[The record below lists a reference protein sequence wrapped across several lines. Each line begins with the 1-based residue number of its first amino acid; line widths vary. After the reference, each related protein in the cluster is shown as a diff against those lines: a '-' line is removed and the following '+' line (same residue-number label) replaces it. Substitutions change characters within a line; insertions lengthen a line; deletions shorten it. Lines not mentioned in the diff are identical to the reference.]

1 MQNDSCFLKKINFL
15 VLFCVILLHGFNAFP
30 QSEKNKTK
38 IEKNSFEQKI
48 QWEQDEN
55 ASEYKVEIRDVKSG
69 KKYYF
74 ETEENFV
81 NLNLPASRYEYQVTV
96 LNSFGRVQTAS
107 GWNSFEIFKAELP
120 EIVKVQKKSV
130 VPSKDDDFFI
140 ETDIK
145 NVNEDSAV
153 SLVNEKT
160 GKTIKGSLVMQKSAG
175 KNEKTATKVK
185 FPKVE
190 NGEWK
195 LIVENPLGQKT
206 ESASIQV
213 VDQKTEEVRIAA
225 EKAERERLA
234 KAEEEKRL
242 AEEARIAEEK
252 RLAEEAEAARALE
265 LARAEEE
272 RQLAQKQEEERRKAE
287 EARIAAEKAEQERL
301 ARAEEEKRLAEE
313 ARIAEEK
320 RLAEEAEAAR
330 ALELARAEEERQLAQ
345 KQEEERRK
353 AEEARIAAEKAEQER
368 LARAEEEKR
377 LAEEARIAEEKRLAE
392 EAEAARALELA
403 RAEEERQLAQKQEE
417 ERRKAEEAR
426 IAAEKAEQERLARAE
441 EEKRLAEEARIAEE
455 KRLEEEKIASE
466 PETKKS
472 GKKEKRILGFYA
484 AADGGLLFS
493 PFFDEFSDGKAMP
506 FLGLKLG
513 FVPEIKKSNRIGV
526 EIDSLV
532 SKYELNTSNYDYSDK
547 FAFLRMNL
555 LYQRKIFRNALK
567 LNVRAG
573 GNLIFIQNFM
583 DYKDSD
589 NLKKDAAYGYLGV
602 QGGSSFVFTAGN
614 FLMEAGADYIF
625 VFIDGMP
632 TDFLSPYISLGIRW

>member
-30 QSEKNKTK
+30 QAEKNKTK

-213 VDQKTEEVRIAA
+213 VDQKTEEARIAAEKAERERIAKAEEEKRLAEEARIAEEKRLAEEAEAARALELARAEEERQLAQKQEEERRKKEEARIAA

-272 RQLAQKQEEERRKAE
+272 RQLAQKQEEERRKDE
-287 EARIAAEKAEQERL
+287 EARIAAEKAEQE
-301 ARAEEEKRLAEE
+301 
-313 ARIAEEK
+313 
-320 RLAEEAEAAR
+320 
-330 ALELARAEEERQLAQ
+330 
-345 KQEEERRK
+345 
-353 AEEARIAAEKAEQER
+353 
-368 LARAEEEKR
+368 
-377 LAEEARIAEEKRLAE
+377 
-392 EAEAARALELA
+392 
-403 RAEEERQLAQKQEE
+403 
-417 ERRKAEEAR
+417 
-426 IAAEKAEQERLARAE
+426 
-441 EEKRLAEEARIAEE
+441 RLAEEARIAEE
-455 KRLEEEKIASE
+455 KRLEEEKITSE

-472 GKKEKRILGFYA
+472 GKKEKRIFGFYA

-513 FVPEIKKSNRIGV
+513 FVPEIKKSNRIGI

-602 QGGSSFVFTAGN
+602 QGGSSLVFTVGN

-632 TDFLSPYISLGIRW
+632 TDFLSPYISLGVRW

>member
-30 QSEKNKTK
+30 QAEKNKTK

-55 ASEYKVEIRDVKSG
+55 ASEYKVEIRDVESG

-160 GKTIKGSLVMQKSAG
+160 GKTIKGSLVMQKTAG

-213 VDQKTEEVRIAA
+213 VDQKTEEARIAAEKAERERLAKAEEEKRLAEEARIAEEKRLAEEAEAARALELARAEEERQLAQKQEEERRKKEEARIAA

-301 ARAEEEKRLAEE
+301 AKAEEEKKLSENTETVA
-313 ARIAEEK
+313 
-320 RLAEEAEAAR
+320 
-330 ALELARAEEERQLAQ
+330 
-345 KQEEERRK
+345 K
-353 AEEARIAAEKAEQER
+353 AEIS
-368 LARAEEEKR
+368 
-377 LAEEARIAEEKRLAE
+377 
-392 EAEAARALELA
+392 
-403 RAEEERQLAQKQEE
+403 
-417 ERRKAEEAR
+417 
-426 IAAEKAEQERLARAE
+426 
-441 EEKRLAEEARIAEE
+441 
-455 KRLEEEKIASE
+455 EEEKIAAE

-513 FVPEIKKSNRIGV
+513 FVPEIKNSNRIGI

-602 QGGSSFVFTAGN
+602 QGGSSLVFTAGN

-632 TDFLSPYISLGIRW
+632 TDFLSPYISLGVRW

>member
-15 VLFCVILLHGFNAFP
+15 VFFCVILLHGFNAFP
-30 QSEKNKTK
+30 QAEKNKTK

-55 ASEYKVEIRDVKSG
+55 ASEYKVEIRDVESG

-96 LNSFGRVQTAS
+96 LNSFGRIQTAS
-107 GWNSFEIFKAELP
+107 GWNSFEIFKAEIP

-213 VDQKTEEVRIAA
+213 VDQKTEEARIAAEKAERERLAKAEEEKRLAEEARIAEEKRLAEEAEAARALELARAEEERQLAQKQEEERRKKEEARIAA

-301 ARAEEEKRLAEE
+301 A
-313 ARIAEEK
+313 
-320 RLAEEAEAAR
+320 
-330 ALELARAEEERQLAQ
+330 
-345 KQEEERRK
+345 
-353 AEEARIAAEKAEQER
+353 
-368 LARAEEEKR
+368 
-377 LAEEARIAEEKRLAE
+377 
-392 EAEAARALELA
+392 
-403 RAEEERQLAQKQEE
+403 
-417 ERRKAEEAR
+417 
-426 IAAEKAEQERLARAE
+426 
-441 EEKRLAEEARIAEE
+441 EEARIAEE

-513 FVPEIKKSNRIGV
+513 FVPEIKNSNRIGI

-602 QGGSSFVFTAGN
+602 QCGSSLVFTAGN

-632 TDFLSPYISLGIRW
+632 TDFLSPYISLGVRW

>member
-30 QSEKNKTK
+30 QAEKNKTK

-55 ASEYKVEIRDVKSG
+55 ASEYKVEIRDVESG

-96 LNSFGRVQTAS
+96 LNSFGRIQTAS

-213 VDQKTEEVRIAA
+213 VDQKTEEARIAA

-272 RQLAQKQEEERRKAE
+272 RQLAQKQEEERRKDE
-287 EARIAAEKAEQERL
+287 DARIAAEKAEQERL
-301 ARAEEEKRLAEE
+301 AKAEEEKRLAEE

-353 AEEARIAAEKAEQER
+353 DEDARIAAEKAEQER
-368 LARAEEEKR
+368 LAKAEEEKR
-377 LAEEARIAEEKRLAE
+377 LAEEARIAEEKRLA
-392 EAEAARALELA
+392 
-403 RAEEERQLAQKQEE
+403 
-417 ERRKAEEAR
+417 
-426 IAAEKAEQERLARAE
+426 
-441 EEKRLAEEARIAEE
+441 
-455 KRLEEEKIASE
+455 EEKIASE

-513 FVPEIKKSNRIGV
+513 FVPEIKNSNRIGV

-602 QGGSSFVFTAGN
+602 QGGSSLVFTAGN

>member
-30 QSEKNKTK
+30 QAEKNKTK

-213 VDQKTEEVRIAA
+213 VDQKTEEARIAAEKAERERIAKAEEEKRLAEEARIAEEKRLAEEAEAARALELARAEEERKLAQKQEEERRKNEEARIAA

-242 AEEARIAEEK
+242 AEEARITEEK

-287 EARIAAEKAEQERL
+287 EARVAAEKAEQERL
-301 ARAEEEKRLAEE
+301 AKAEEEKRLAEE

-320 RLAEEAEAAR
+320 RLAEE
-330 ALELARAEEERQLAQ
+330 
-345 KQEEERRK
+345 
-353 AEEARIAAEKAEQER
+353 
-368 LARAEEEKR
+368 
-377 LAEEARIAEEKRLAE
+377 
-392 EAEAARALELA
+392 
-403 RAEEERQLAQKQEE
+403 
-417 ERRKAEEAR
+417 
-426 IAAEKAEQERLARAE
+426 
-441 EEKRLAEEARIAEE
+441 
-455 KRLEEEKIASE
+455 KIASE

-472 GKKEKRILGFYA
+472 GKKEKRIFGFYA

-513 FVPEIKKSNRIGV
+513 FVPEIKNSNRIGI

-602 QGGSSFVFTAGN
+602 QGGSSLVFTAGN

-632 TDFLSPYISLGIRW
+632 TDFLSPYISLGVRL

>member
-15 VLFCVILLHGFNAFP
+15 VLFCFILLHGFNAFP
-30 QSEKNKTK
+30 QAEKNKTK

-96 LNSFGRVQTAS
+96 LNSFGRIQTAS
-107 GWNSFEIFKAELP
+107 GWNSFEIFKAEIP

-213 VDQKTEEVRIAA
+213 VDQKTEEARIAA
-225 EKAERERLA
+225 EKAERERIAKAEEEKRLAEEARIAEEKRLAEEAEAARALELARAEEERQLAQKQEEERRKAEEARIAAEKAERERFA

-301 ARAEEEKRLAEE
+301 AKAEEEKRLAEE

-320 RLAEEAEAAR
+320 RLAEE
-330 ALELARAEEERQLAQ
+330 
-345 KQEEERRK
+345 K
-353 AEEARIAAEKAEQER
+353 A
-368 LARAEEEKR
+368 
-377 LAEEARIAEEKRLAE
+377 
-392 EAEAARALELA
+392 
-403 RAEEERQLAQKQEE
+403 
-417 ERRKAEEAR
+417 
-426 IAAEKAEQERLARAE
+426 
-441 EEKRLAEEARIAEE
+441 
-455 KRLEEEKIASE
+455 ASE

-513 FVPEIKKSNRIGV
+513 FVPEIKNSNRIGI

-602 QGGSSFVFTAGN
+602 QCGSSLVFTAGN

>member
-30 QSEKNKTK
+30 QAEKNKTK

-55 ASEYKVEIRDVKSG
+55 ASEYKVEIRDVESG

-206 ESASIQV
+206 ESASIQI
-213 VDQKTEEVRIAA
+213 VDQKTEEARIAAEKAERERLAKAEEEKRLAEEARIAEEKRLAEEAEAARALELARAEEERQLAQKQEEERRKKEEARIAA

-301 ARAEEEKRLAEE
+301 AK
-313 ARIAEEK
+313 
-320 RLAEEAEAAR
+320 
-330 ALELARAEEERQLAQ
+330 
-345 KQEEERRK
+345 
-353 AEEARIAAEKAEQER
+353 
-368 LARAEEEKR
+368 
-377 LAEEARIAEEKRLAE
+377 
-392 EAEAARALELA
+392 
-403 RAEEERQLAQKQEE
+403 
-417 ERRKAEEAR
+417 
-426 IAAEKAEQERLARAE
+426 AE

-513 FVPEIKKSNRIGV
+513 FVPEIKKSNRIGI

-602 QGGSSFVFTAGN
+602 QCGSSLVFTAGN

>member
-30 QSEKNKTK
+30 QVEKNKTK

-55 ASEYKVEIRDVKSG
+55 ASEYKVEIWDVESG

-160 GKTIKGSLVMQKSAG
+160 GKTIKGSLVMQKTAG

-213 VDQKTEEVRIAA
+213 VDQKTEEARIAA

-287 EARIAAEKAEQERL
+287 EARIAAEKAERERL
-301 ARAEEEKRLAEE
+301 AKAEEEKRLAEE

-353 AEEARIAAEKAEQER
+353 AEEARIAAEKAERER
-368 LARAEEEKR
+368 LAKAEEEKR
-377 LAEEARIAEEKRLAE
+377 LAEEARIAEEKRLA
-392 EAEAARALELA
+392 
-403 RAEEERQLAQKQEE
+403 
-417 ERRKAEEAR
+417 
-426 IAAEKAEQERLARAE
+426 
-441 EEKRLAEEARIAEE
+441 
-455 KRLEEEKIASE
+455 EEKIASE

-513 FVPEIKKSNRIGV
+513 FVPEIKKSNRIGI

-602 QGGSSFVFTAGN
+602 QGGSSLVFTAGN

-632 TDFLSPYISLGIRW
+632 TDFLSPYISLGVRW

>member
-30 QSEKNKTK
+30 QAEKNKTK

-213 VDQKTEEVRIAA
+213 VDQKTEEARIAAEKAERERIAKAEEEKRLAEEARIAEEKRLAEEAEAARALELARAEEERQLAQKQEEERRKKEEARIAA

-272 RQLAQKQEEERRKAE
+272 RQLAQKQEEERRKDE

-301 ARAEEEKRLAEE
+301 AKAEEEKKLSENTETVA
-313 ARIAEEK
+313 
-320 RLAEEAEAAR
+320 EAE
-330 ALELARAEEERQLAQ
+330 
-345 KQEEERRK
+345 
-353 AEEARIAAEKAEQER
+353 IS
-368 LARAEEEKR
+368 
-377 LAEEARIAEEKRLAE
+377 
-392 EAEAARALELA
+392 
-403 RAEEERQLAQKQEE
+403 
-417 ERRKAEEAR
+417 
-426 IAAEKAEQERLARAE
+426 
-441 EEKRLAEEARIAEE
+441 
-455 KRLEEEKIASE
+455 EEEKIAAES
-466 PETKKS
+466 ETKKS

-513 FVPEIKKSNRIGV
+513 FVPEIKNSNRIGI

-532 SKYELNTSNYDYSDK
+532 SKYDLNTSNYDYSDK

-602 QGGSSFVFTAGN
+602 QGGSSLVFTAGN

-632 TDFLSPYISLGIRW
+632 TDFLSPYISLGVRW

>member
-15 VLFCVILLHGFNAFP
+15 VFFCVILLHGFNAFP
-30 QSEKNKTK
+30 QAEKNKTK

-55 ASEYKVEIRDVKSG
+55 ASEYKVEIRDIKSG

-213 VDQKTEEVRIAA
+213 VDQKTEEARIAA

-287 EARIAAEKAEQERL
+287 EARIAAEKAERERL
-301 ARAEEEKRLAEE
+301 AKAEEEKRLAEE

-353 AEEARIAAEKAEQER
+353 AEEARIAAEKAERER
-368 LARAEEEKR
+368 LAK
-377 LAEEARIAEEKRLAE
+377 
-392 EAEAARALELA
+392 
-403 RAEEERQLAQKQEE
+403 
-417 ERRKAEEAR
+417 
-426 IAAEKAEQERLARAE
+426 AE

-472 GKKEKRILGFYA
+472 GKREKRILGFYA

-513 FVPEIKKSNRIGV
+513 FVPEIKNSNRIGI

-602 QGGSSFVFTAGN
+602 QGGSSLVFTAGN

-632 TDFLSPYISLGIRW
+632 TDFLSPYISLGVRW

>member
-30 QSEKNKTK
+30 QVEKNKTK

-55 ASEYKVEIRDVKSG
+55 ASEYKVEIWDVESG

-160 GKTIKGSLVMQKSAG
+160 GKTIKGSLVMQKTAG

-213 VDQKTEEVRIAA
+213 VDQKTEEARIAA

-301 ARAEEEKRLAEE
+301 AKAEEEKRLAEE

-368 LARAEEEKR
+368 LAKAEEEKR
-377 LAEEARIAEEKRLAE
+377 LAEEARIAEEKRLA
-392 EAEAARALELA
+392 
-403 RAEEERQLAQKQEE
+403 
-417 ERRKAEEAR
+417 
-426 IAAEKAEQERLARAE
+426 
-441 EEKRLAEEARIAEE
+441 
-455 KRLEEEKIASE
+455 EEKIASE

-513 FVPEIKKSNRIGV
+513 FVPEIKKSNRIGI

-602 QGGSSFVFTAGN
+602 QGGSSLVFTAGN

-632 TDFLSPYISLGIRW
+632 TDFLSPYISLGVRW

>member
-30 QSEKNKTK
+30 QAEKNKTK

-96 LNSFGRVQTAS
+96 LNSFGRVQTVS

-213 VDQKTEEVRIAA
+213 VDQKTEEARIAAEKAERERLAKAEEEKRLAEEARIAEEKRLAEEAEAARTLELARAEEERQLAQKQEEERRKKEEARIAA

-301 ARAEEEKRLAEE
+301 AK
-313 ARIAEEK
+313 
-320 RLAEEAEAAR
+320 
-330 ALELARAEEERQLAQ
+330 
-345 KQEEERRK
+345 
-353 AEEARIAAEKAEQER
+353 
-368 LARAEEEKR
+368 
-377 LAEEARIAEEKRLAE
+377 
-392 EAEAARALELA
+392 
-403 RAEEERQLAQKQEE
+403 
-417 ERRKAEEAR
+417 
-426 IAAEKAEQERLARAE
+426 AE

-472 GKKEKRILGFYA
+472 GKREKRILGFYA

-513 FVPEIKKSNRIGV
+513 FVPEIKNSNRIGI

-602 QGGSSFVFTAGN
+602 QGGSSLVFTAGN

-632 TDFLSPYISLGIRW
+632 TDFLSPYISLGVRW

>member
-30 QSEKNKTK
+30 QAEKNKTK

-55 ASEYKVEIRDVKSG
+55 ASEYKVEIRDIKSG

-175 KNEKTATKVK
+175 KNEKIATKVK

-213 VDQKTEEVRIAA
+213 VDQKTEEARIAAEKAERERLAKAEEEKRLAEEARIAEEKRLAEEAEAARALELARAEEERQLAQKQEEERRKAEEARIAA

-301 ARAEEEKRLAEE
+301 AK
-313 ARIAEEK
+313 
-320 RLAEEAEAAR
+320 
-330 ALELARAEEERQLAQ
+330 
-345 KQEEERRK
+345 
-353 AEEARIAAEKAEQER
+353 
-368 LARAEEEKR
+368 
-377 LAEEARIAEEKRLAE
+377 
-392 EAEAARALELA
+392 
-403 RAEEERQLAQKQEE
+403 
-417 ERRKAEEAR
+417 
-426 IAAEKAEQERLARAE
+426 AE

-472 GKKEKRILGFYA
+472 GKREKRILGFYA

-513 FVPEIKKSNRIGV
+513 FVPEIKNSNRIGI

-602 QGGSSFVFTAGN
+602 QGGSSLVFTAGN

-632 TDFLSPYISLGIRW
+632 TDFLSPYISLGVRW

>member
-30 QSEKNKTK
+30 QAEKNKTK

-213 VDQKTEEVRIAA
+213 VDQKTEEARIAA

-242 AEEARIAEEK
+242 AEEARIAEK
-252 RLAEEAEAARALE
+252 
-265 LARAEEE
+265 
-272 RQLAQKQEEERRKAE
+272 
-287 EARIAAEKAEQERL
+287 
-301 ARAEEEKRLAEE
+301 
-313 ARIAEEK
+313 
-320 RLAEEAEAAR
+320 
-330 ALELARAEEERQLAQ
+330 
-345 KQEEERRK
+345 
-353 AEEARIAAEKAEQER
+353 
-368 LARAEEEKR
+368 
-377 LAEEARIAEEKRLAE
+377 
-392 EAEAARALELA
+392 
-403 RAEEERQLAQKQEE
+403 
-417 ERRKAEEAR
+417 
-426 IAAEKAEQERLARAE
+426 
-441 EEKRLAEEARIAEE
+441 

-513 FVPEIKKSNRIGV
+513 FVPEIKNSNRIGI

-602 QGGSSFVFTAGN
+602 QGGSSLVFTAGN

>member
-15 VLFCVILLHGFNAFP
+15 VFFCVILLHGFNAFP
-30 QSEKNKTK
+30 QAEKNKTK

-55 ASEYKVEIRDVKSG
+55 ASEYKVEIRDIKSG

-213 VDQKTEEVRIAA
+213 VDQKTEEARIAA
-225 EKAERERLA
+225 EKAERDRLA

-252 RLAEEAEAARALE
+252 RLAEE
-265 LARAEEE
+265 
-272 RQLAQKQEEERRKAE
+272 
-287 EARIAAEKAEQERL
+287 
-301 ARAEEEKRLAEE
+301 
-313 ARIAEEK
+313 
-320 RLAEEAEAAR
+320 
-330 ALELARAEEERQLAQ
+330 
-345 KQEEERRK
+345 
-353 AEEARIAAEKAEQER
+353 
-368 LARAEEEKR
+368 
-377 LAEEARIAEEKRLAE
+377 
-392 EAEAARALELA
+392 
-403 RAEEERQLAQKQEE
+403 
-417 ERRKAEEAR
+417 
-426 IAAEKAEQERLARAE
+426 
-441 EEKRLAEEARIAEE
+441 
-455 KRLEEEKIASE
+455 KIASE

-472 GKKEKRILGFYA
+472 GKREKRILGFYA

-513 FVPEIKKSNRIGV
+513 FVPEIKNSNRIGI

-555 LYQRKIFRNALK
+555 LYQRKIFKNALK

-602 QGGSSFVFTAGN
+602 QGGSSLVFTAGN

>member
-30 QSEKNKTK
+30 QAEKNKTK

-145 NVNEDSAV
+145 NVNEDSTV

-195 LIVENPLGQKT
+195 LVVENPLGQKT

-213 VDQKTEEVRIAA
+213 VDQKTEEARIAAEIAERERLAKAEEEKRLAEEARIAEEKRLAEEAEAARALELARAEEERQLAQKQEEERRKAEEARIAA

-301 ARAEEEKRLAEE
+301 AKAEEEKRLAEE

-320 RLAEEAEAAR
+320 RLA
-330 ALELARAEEERQLAQ
+330 
-345 KQEEERRK
+345 
-353 AEEARIAAEKAEQER
+353 
-368 LARAEEEKR
+368 
-377 LAEEARIAEEKRLAE
+377 
-392 EAEAARALELA
+392 
-403 RAEEERQLAQKQEE
+403 
-417 ERRKAEEAR
+417 
-426 IAAEKAEQERLARAE
+426 
-441 EEKRLAEEARIAEE
+441 
-455 KRLEEEKIASE
+455 EEKIASE

-513 FVPEIKKSNRIGV
+513 FVPEIKNSNRIGV

-602 QGGSSFVFTAGN
+602 QGGSSLVFTAGN

-632 TDFLSPYISLGIRW
+632 TDFLSPYISLGVRW

>member
-30 QSEKNKTK
+30 QAEKNKTK

-55 ASEYKVEIRDVKSG
+55 ASEYKVEIRDVESG

-213 VDQKTEEVRIAA
+213 VDQKTEEARMAAEKAERERLAKAEEEKRLAEEARIAEEKRLAEEAEAARTLELARAEEERQLAQKQEEERRKKEEARIAA

-301 ARAEEEKRLAEE
+301 AK
-313 ARIAEEK
+313 
-320 RLAEEAEAAR
+320 
-330 ALELARAEEERQLAQ
+330 
-345 KQEEERRK
+345 
-353 AEEARIAAEKAEQER
+353 
-368 LARAEEEKR
+368 
-377 LAEEARIAEEKRLAE
+377 
-392 EAEAARALELA
+392 
-403 RAEEERQLAQKQEE
+403 
-417 ERRKAEEAR
+417 
-426 IAAEKAEQERLARAE
+426 AE

-455 KRLEEEKIASE
+455 KRLEEEKIAAE

-472 GKKEKRILGFYA
+472 GKKEKRIFGFYA

-513 FVPEIKKSNRIGV
+513 FVPEIKKSNRIGI

-602 QGGSSFVFTAGN
+602 QGGSSLVFTAGN

-632 TDFLSPYISLGIRW
+632 TDFLSPYISLGVRW

>member
-30 QSEKNKTK
+30 QTEKNKTK

-55 ASEYKVEIRDVKSG
+55 ASEYKVEIRDVESG

-206 ESASIQV
+206 ESDSIQV
-213 VDQKTEEVRIAA
+213 VDQKTEEARIAA
-225 EKAERERLA
+225 EKAERDRLA

-301 ARAEEEKRLAEE
+301 AK
-313 ARIAEEK
+313 
-320 RLAEEAEAAR
+320 
-330 ALELARAEEERQLAQ
+330 
-345 KQEEERRK
+345 
-353 AEEARIAAEKAEQER
+353 
-368 LARAEEEKR
+368 
-377 LAEEARIAEEKRLAE
+377 
-392 EAEAARALELA
+392 
-403 RAEEERQLAQKQEE
+403 
-417 ERRKAEEAR
+417 
-426 IAAEKAEQERLARAE
+426 AE

-472 GKKEKRILGFYA
+472 GKKEKRIFGFYA

-513 FVPEIKKSNRIGV
+513 FVPEIKNSNRIGV

-602 QGGSSFVFTAGN
+602 QGGSSLVFTAGN

>member
-30 QSEKNKTK
+30 QAEKNKTK

-55 ASEYKVEIRDVKSG
+55 ASEYKVEIRDVESG

-175 KNEKTATKVK
+175 KNEKIATKVK

-213 VDQKTEEVRIAA
+213 VDQKTEEARIAA
-225 EKAERERLA
+225 EKAEQERLA

-272 RQLAQKQEEERRKAE
+272 RQLAQKQEEERRKKE
-287 EARIAAEKAEQERL
+287 EARIAAEKAERERL
-301 ARAEEEKRLAEE
+301 AKAEEEKRLAEE

-320 RLAEEAEAAR
+320 RLEEEAEAAR

-368 LARAEEEKR
+368 LAK
-377 LAEEARIAEEKRLAE
+377 
-392 EAEAARALELA
+392 
-403 RAEEERQLAQKQEE
+403 
-417 ERRKAEEAR
+417 
-426 IAAEKAEQERLARAE
+426 AE

-455 KRLEEEKIASE
+455 KRLEEEKIAAE
-466 PETKKS
+466 PDTKKS

-513 FVPEIKKSNRIGV
+513 FVPEIKNSNRIGV

-602 QGGSSFVFTAGN
+602 QGGSSLVFTAGN

-632 TDFLSPYISLGIRW
+632 TDFLSPYISLGVRW

>member
-30 QSEKNKTK
+30 QVEKNKTK

-55 ASEYKVEIRDVKSG
+55 ASEYKVEIWDVESG

-160 GKTIKGSLVMQKSAG
+160 GKTIKGSLVMQKTAG

-213 VDQKTEEVRIAA
+213 VDQKTEEARIAA

-252 RLAEEAEAARALE
+252 RLA
-265 LARAEEE
+265 
-272 RQLAQKQEEERRKAE
+272 
-287 EARIAAEKAEQERL
+287 
-301 ARAEEEKRLAEE
+301 
-313 ARIAEEK
+313 
-320 RLAEEAEAAR
+320 
-330 ALELARAEEERQLAQ
+330 
-345 KQEEERRK
+345 
-353 AEEARIAAEKAEQER
+353 
-368 LARAEEEKR
+368 
-377 LAEEARIAEEKRLAE
+377 
-392 EAEAARALELA
+392 
-403 RAEEERQLAQKQEE
+403 
-417 ERRKAEEAR
+417 
-426 IAAEKAEQERLARAE
+426 
-441 EEKRLAEEARIAEE
+441 
-455 KRLEEEKIASE
+455 EEKIASE

-513 FVPEIKKSNRIGV
+513 FVPEIKKSNRIGI

-602 QGGSSFVFTAGN
+602 QGGSSLVFTAGN

-632 TDFLSPYISLGIRW
+632 TDFLSPYISLGVRW

>member
-1 MQNDSCFLKKINFL
+1 MQNNSCFLKKINFL

-30 QSEKNKTK
+30 QAEKNKTK

-213 VDQKTEEVRIAA
+213 VDQKTEEARIAA

-272 RQLAQKQEEERRKAE
+272 RQLAQKQEEELRKKE
-287 EARIAAEKAEQERL
+287 EARIAAEKAERERL
-301 ARAEEEKRLAEE
+301 AKAEEEKRLAEE
-313 ARIAEEK
+313 ARITEEK

-353 AEEARIAAEKAEQER
+353 DEEARIAAEKAEQER
-368 LARAEEEKR
+368 LAK
-377 LAEEARIAEEKRLAE
+377 
-392 EAEAARALELA
+392 
-403 RAEEERQLAQKQEE
+403 
-417 ERRKAEEAR
+417 
-426 IAAEKAEQERLARAE
+426 AE

-472 GKKEKRILGFYA
+472 GKKEKRIFGFYA

-602 QGGSSFVFTAGN
+602 QGGSSLVFTAGN

-632 TDFLSPYISLGIRW
+632 TDFLSPYISLGIKW

>member
-30 QSEKNKTK
+30 QAEKNKTK

-213 VDQKTEEVRIAA
+213 VDQKTEEARIAA

-272 RQLAQKQEEERRKAE
+272 RQLAQKQEEERRKKE
-287 EARIAAEKAEQERL
+287 EARIAAEKAERERL
-301 ARAEEEKRLAEE
+301 AKAEEEKRLAEE

-353 AEEARIAAEKAEQER
+353 KEEARIAAEKAEQER
-368 LARAEEEKR
+368 LAKAEEEKK
-377 LAEEARIAEEKRLAE
+377 LSENTETVA
-392 EAEAARALELA
+392 EAE
-403 RAEEERQLAQKQEE
+403 
-417 ERRKAEEAR
+417 
-426 IAAEKAEQERLARAE
+426 IS
-441 EEKRLAEEARIAEE
+441 
-455 KRLEEEKIASE
+455 EEEKIAAE
-466 PETKKS
+466 PETKKG

-513 FVPEIKKSNRIGV
+513 FVPEIKKSNRIGI

-602 QGGSSFVFTAGN
+602 QGGSSLVFTAGN

>member
-30 QSEKNKTK
+30 QAEKNKTK
-38 IEKNSFEQKI
+38 IEKSSFEQKI

-55 ASEYKVEIRDVKSG
+55 ASEYKVEIRDVESG

-140 ETDIK
+140 ESDIK

-213 VDQKTEEVRIAA
+213 VDQKTEEARMAA

-301 ARAEEEKRLAEE
+301 AKAEEEKRLAEE

-368 LARAEEEKR
+368 LAKAEEEKR
-377 LAEEARIAEEKRLAE
+377 LAEEARIAEEKRLA
-392 EAEAARALELA
+392 
-403 RAEEERQLAQKQEE
+403 
-417 ERRKAEEAR
+417 
-426 IAAEKAEQERLARAE
+426 
-441 EEKRLAEEARIAEE
+441 
-455 KRLEEEKIASE
+455 EEKIASE

-513 FVPEIKKSNRIGV
+513 FVPEIKNSNRIGI

-602 QGGSSFVFTAGN
+602 QGGSSLVFTAGN

-632 TDFLSPYISLGIRW
+632 TDFLSPYISLGVRW

>member
-30 QSEKNKTK
+30 QAEKNKTK

-206 ESASIQV
+206 ESDSIQV
-213 VDQKTEEVRIAA
+213 VDQKTEEARIAA

-272 RQLAQKQEEERRKAE
+272 RQLAQKQEEERRKKE
-287 EARIAAEKAEQERL
+287 EARIAAEKAEQDRL
-301 ARAEEEKRLAEE
+301 AKAEEEKRLAEE

-353 AEEARIAAEKAEQER
+353 KEEARIAAEKAERER
-368 LARAEEEKR
+368 LAKAEEEKR
-377 LAEEARIAEEKRLAE
+377 LAEEARIAEEKRLA
-392 EAEAARALELA
+392 
-403 RAEEERQLAQKQEE
+403 
-417 ERRKAEEAR
+417 
-426 IAAEKAEQERLARAE
+426 
-441 EEKRLAEEARIAEE
+441 
-455 KRLEEEKIASE
+455 EEKIASE

-602 QGGSSFVFTAGN
+602 QGGSSLVFTAGN

-632 TDFLSPYISLGIRW
+632 TDFLSSYISLGIRW

>member
-30 QSEKNKTK
+30 QAEKNKTK
-38 IEKNSFEQKI
+38 IEKSSFEQKI

-55 ASEYKVEIRDVKSG
+55 ASEYKVEIRDVESG

-140 ETDIK
+140 ESDIK

-213 VDQKTEEVRIAA
+213 VDQKTEEARIAA
-225 EKAERERLA
+225 EKAERERIA

-272 RQLAQKQEEERRKAE
+272 RQLAQKQEEERRKKE
-287 EARIAAEKAEQERL
+287 EARIAAEKAERERL
-301 ARAEEEKRLAEE
+301 AKAEEEKRLAEE

-330 ALELARAEEERQLAQ
+330 ALELARAEKERQLAQ

-368 LARAEEEKR
+368 LAK
-377 LAEEARIAEEKRLAE
+377 
-392 EAEAARALELA
+392 
-403 RAEEERQLAQKQEE
+403 
-417 ERRKAEEAR
+417 
-426 IAAEKAEQERLARAE
+426 AE

-484 AADGGLLFS
+484 SADGGLLFS

-513 FVPEIKKSNRIGV
+513 FVPEIKNSNRIGI

-602 QGGSSFVFTAGN
+602 QGGSSLVFTAGN

-632 TDFLSPYISLGIRW
+632 TDFLSPYISLGVRW

>member
-1 MQNDSCFLKKINFL
+1 MQNDSYFLKKINFL

-30 QSEKNKTK
+30 QAEKNKTK

-55 ASEYKVEIRDVKSG
+55 ASEYKVEIRDVESG

-160 GKTIKGSLVMQKSAG
+160 GKTIKGSLVMQKTAG

-213 VDQKTEEVRIAA
+213 VDQKTEEARIAAEKAERERLAKAEEEKRLAEEARIAEEKRLAEEVEAARALELARAEEERQLVQKQEEERRKKEEARIAA

-272 RQLAQKQEEERRKAE
+272 KQLAQKQEEERRKAE
-287 EARIAAEKAEQERL
+287 EARIAAEKAEQE
-301 ARAEEEKRLAEE
+301 
-313 ARIAEEK
+313 
-320 RLAEEAEAAR
+320 
-330 ALELARAEEERQLAQ
+330 
-345 KQEEERRK
+345 
-353 AEEARIAAEKAEQER
+353 
-368 LARAEEEKR
+368 
-377 LAEEARIAEEKRLAE
+377 
-392 EAEAARALELA
+392 
-403 RAEEERQLAQKQEE
+403 
-417 ERRKAEEAR
+417 
-426 IAAEKAEQERLARAE
+426 
-441 EEKRLAEEARIAEE
+441 RLAEEARIAEE

-472 GKKEKRILGFYA
+472 GKKEKRIFGFYA

-513 FVPEIKKSNRIGV
+513 FVPEIKNSNRIGI

-602 QGGSSFVFTAGN
+602 QGGSSLVFTAGN

-632 TDFLSPYISLGIRW
+632 TDFLSPYISLGVRW

>member
-15 VLFCVILLHGFNAFP
+15 VFFCVILLHGFNAFP
-30 QSEKNKTK
+30 QAEKNKTK

-55 ASEYKVEIRDVKSG
+55 ASEYKVEIRDVESG

-96 LNSFGRVQTAS
+96 LNSFGRIQTAS
-107 GWNSFEIFKAELP
+107 GWNSFEIFKAEIP

-190 NGEWK
+190 NAEWK

-213 VDQKTEEVRIAA
+213 VDQKTEEARIAAEKAERERLAKAEEEKRLAEEARIAEEKRLAEEAEAARALELARAEEERQLAQKQEEERRKKEEARIAA

-301 ARAEEEKRLAEE
+301 A
-313 ARIAEEK
+313 
-320 RLAEEAEAAR
+320 
-330 ALELARAEEERQLAQ
+330 
-345 KQEEERRK
+345 
-353 AEEARIAAEKAEQER
+353 
-368 LARAEEEKR
+368 
-377 LAEEARIAEEKRLAE
+377 
-392 EAEAARALELA
+392 
-403 RAEEERQLAQKQEE
+403 
-417 ERRKAEEAR
+417 
-426 IAAEKAEQERLARAE
+426 
-441 EEKRLAEEARIAEE
+441 EEARIAEE

-513 FVPEIKKSNRIGV
+513 FVPEIKNSNRIGI

-602 QGGSSFVFTAGN
+602 QGGSSLVFTAGN

>member
-15 VLFCVILLHGFNAFP
+15 VLFFVILLHGFNAFP
-30 QSEKNKTK
+30 QTEKNKTK

-213 VDQKTEEVRIAA
+213 VDQKTEEARIAA

-234 KAEEEKRL
+234 K
-242 AEEARIAEEK
+242 
-252 RLAEEAEAARALE
+252 
-265 LARAEEE
+265 
-272 RQLAQKQEEERRKAE
+272 
-287 EARIAAEKAEQERL
+287 
-301 ARAEEEKRLAEE
+301 
-313 ARIAEEK
+313 
-320 RLAEEAEAAR
+320 
-330 ALELARAEEERQLAQ
+330 
-345 KQEEERRK
+345 
-353 AEEARIAAEKAEQER
+353 
-368 LARAEEEKR
+368 
-377 LAEEARIAEEKRLAE
+377 
-392 EAEAARALELA
+392 
-403 RAEEERQLAQKQEE
+403 
-417 ERRKAEEAR
+417 
-426 IAAEKAEQERLARAE
+426 AE

-513 FVPEIKKSNRIGV
+513 FVPEIKKSNRIGI

-602 QGGSSFVFTAGN
+602 QGGSSLVFTAGN

-632 TDFLSPYISLGIRW
+632 TDFLSPYISLGVRW

>member
-30 QSEKNKTK
+30 QAEKNKTK

-55 ASEYKVEIRDVKSG
+55 ASEYKVEIRDIKSG

-213 VDQKTEEVRIAA
+213 VDQKTEEARIAA
-225 EKAERERLA
+225 EKAERERFA
-234 KAEEEKRL
+234 K
-242 AEEARIAEEK
+242 
-252 RLAEEAEAARALE
+252 
-265 LARAEEE
+265 
-272 RQLAQKQEEERRKAE
+272 
-287 EARIAAEKAEQERL
+287 
-301 ARAEEEKRLAEE
+301 
-313 ARIAEEK
+313 
-320 RLAEEAEAAR
+320 
-330 ALELARAEEERQLAQ
+330 
-345 KQEEERRK
+345 
-353 AEEARIAAEKAEQER
+353 
-368 LARAEEEKR
+368 
-377 LAEEARIAEEKRLAE
+377 
-392 EAEAARALELA
+392 
-403 RAEEERQLAQKQEE
+403 
-417 ERRKAEEAR
+417 
-426 IAAEKAEQERLARAE
+426 AE

-455 KRLEEEKIASE
+455 KRLEEEKIAAE

-513 FVPEIKKSNRIGV
+513 FVPEIKKSNRIGI

-602 QGGSSFVFTAGN
+602 QGGSSLVFTAGN

-632 TDFLSPYISLGIRW
+632 TDFLSPYISLGVRW

>member
-15 VLFCVILLHGFNAFP
+15 VLFCVILFHGFNAFP
-30 QSEKNKTK
+30 QAEKNKTK

-130 VPSKDDDFFI
+130 VPSKDDVFFI

-213 VDQKTEEVRIAA
+213 VDQKTEEARIAA
-225 EKAERERLA
+225 EKAERDRLA

-272 RQLAQKQEEERRKAE
+272 RQLAQKQEEELRKKE
-287 EARIAAEKAEQERL
+287 EARIAAEKAERERL
-301 ARAEEEKRLAEE
+301 AKAEEEKRLAEE
-313 ARIAEEK
+313 ARITEEK
-320 RLAEEAEAAR
+320 RLAEEAEVAR

-353 AEEARIAAEKAEQER
+353 DEEARIAAEKAEQER
-368 LARAEEEKR
+368 LAK
-377 LAEEARIAEEKRLAE
+377 
-392 EAEAARALELA
+392 
-403 RAEEERQLAQKQEE
+403 
-417 ERRKAEEAR
+417 
-426 IAAEKAEQERLARAE
+426 AE

-472 GKKEKRILGFYA
+472 GKKEKRIFGFYA

-513 FVPEIKKSNRIGV
+513 FVPEIKNSNRIGI

-602 QGGSSFVFTAGN
+602 QGGSSLVFTAGN

-632 TDFLSPYISLGIRW
+632 TDFLSPYISLGVRW

>member
-15 VLFCVILLHGFNAFP
+15 VLFCVILLQGFNAFP
-30 QSEKNKTK
+30 QAEKNKTK

-107 GWNSFEIFKAELP
+107 GWSSFEIFKAELP

-213 VDQKTEEVRIAA
+213 VDQKTEEARIAA

-265 LARAEEE
+265 VARVEEE
-272 RQLAQKQEEERRKAE
+272 RQLAQKQEEERRKKE
-287 EARIAAEKAEQERL
+287 EARIAAEKAERERL
-301 ARAEEEKRLAEE
+301 AKAEEEKRLAEE

-330 ALELARAEEERQLAQ
+330 ALEVARAEEERQLAQ

-353 AEEARIAAEKAEQER
+353 KEEARIAAEKAEQER
-368 LARAEEEKR
+368 LAKAEEEKK
-377 LAEEARIAEEKRLAE
+377 LSENTETVA
-392 EAEAARALELA
+392 EAE
-403 RAEEERQLAQKQEE
+403 
-417 ERRKAEEAR
+417 
-426 IAAEKAEQERLARAE
+426 IS
-441 EEKRLAEEARIAEE
+441 
-455 KRLEEEKIASE
+455 EEEKIASE

-513 FVPEIKKSNRIGV
+513 FVPEIKNSNRIGI

-532 SKYELNTSNYDYSDK
+532 SKYDLNTSNYDYSDK

-602 QGGSSFVFTAGN
+602 QGGTSLVFTAGN

-632 TDFLSPYISLGIRW
+632 TDFLSPYISLGVRW

>member
-30 QSEKNKTK
+30 QAEKNKTK
-38 IEKNSFEQKI
+38 IEKSSFEQKI

-55 ASEYKVEIRDVKSG
+55 ASEYKVEIRDVESG

-213 VDQKTEEVRIAA
+213 VDQKTEEARIAA

-252 RLAEEAEAARALE
+252 RLAEE
-265 LARAEEE
+265 
-272 RQLAQKQEEERRKAE
+272 
-287 EARIAAEKAEQERL
+287 
-301 ARAEEEKRLAEE
+301 
-313 ARIAEEK
+313 
-320 RLAEEAEAAR
+320 
-330 ALELARAEEERQLAQ
+330 
-345 KQEEERRK
+345 
-353 AEEARIAAEKAEQER
+353 
-368 LARAEEEKR
+368 
-377 LAEEARIAEEKRLAE
+377 
-392 EAEAARALELA
+392 
-403 RAEEERQLAQKQEE
+403 
-417 ERRKAEEAR
+417 
-426 IAAEKAEQERLARAE
+426 
-441 EEKRLAEEARIAEE
+441 
-455 KRLEEEKIASE
+455 KIASE

-484 AADGGLLFS
+484 AADGGLLFC

-513 FVPEIKKSNRIGV
+513 FVPEIKNSNRIGV

-602 QGGSSFVFTAGN
+602 QGGSSLVFTAGN

>member
-30 QSEKNKTK
+30 QAEKNKTK

-213 VDQKTEEVRIAA
+213 VDQKTEEARIAAEKAERERLAKAEEEKRLAEEARIAEEKRLAEEAEAARALELARAEEERQLAQKQEEERRKKEEARIAA

-301 ARAEEEKRLAEE
+301 AKAEEEKRLAEE

-320 RLAEEAEAAR
+320 RLAEE
-330 ALELARAEEERQLAQ
+330 
-345 KQEEERRK
+345 K
-353 AEEARIAAEKAEQER
+353 IAA
-368 LARAEEEKR
+368 
-377 LAEEARIAEEKRLAE
+377 
-392 EAEAARALELA
+392 
-403 RAEEERQLAQKQEE
+403 
-417 ERRKAEEAR
+417 
-426 IAAEKAEQERLARAE
+426 
-441 EEKRLAEEARIAEE
+441 
-455 KRLEEEKIASE
+455 E

-513 FVPEIKKSNRIGV
+513 FVPEIKNSNRIGV

-602 QGGSSFVFTAGN
+602 QGGSSLVFTAGN

-632 TDFLSPYISLGIRW
+632 TDFLSPYISLGVRW

>member
-30 QSEKNKTK
+30 QAEKNKTK

-55 ASEYKVEIRDVKSG
+55 ASEYKVEIRDVESG

-213 VDQKTEEVRIAA
+213 VDQKTEEARIAA
-225 EKAERERLA
+225 EKAERERLAKAEEEKRLAEEARIAEEKRLAEEAEAARALELARAEEERQLAQKQEEERRKKEEARIAAEKAEQERLA

-301 ARAEEEKRLAEE
+301 AK
-313 ARIAEEK
+313 
-320 RLAEEAEAAR
+320 
-330 ALELARAEEERQLAQ
+330 
-345 KQEEERRK
+345 
-353 AEEARIAAEKAEQER
+353 
-368 LARAEEEKR
+368 
-377 LAEEARIAEEKRLAE
+377 
-392 EAEAARALELA
+392 
-403 RAEEERQLAQKQEE
+403 
-417 ERRKAEEAR
+417 
-426 IAAEKAEQERLARAE
+426 AE

-513 FVPEIKKSNRIGV
+513 FVPEIKNSNRIGI

-602 QGGSSFVFTAGN
+602 QGGSSLVFTAGN

>member
-30 QSEKNKTK
+30 QAEKNKTK

-55 ASEYKVEIRDVKSG
+55 ASEYKVEIRDVESG

-213 VDQKTEEVRIAA
+213 VDQKTEEARIAA

-265 LARAEEE
+265 VARAEEERQLAQKQEEERRKKEEARIAAEKAERERLSKAEEEKRLAEEARIAEEKRLAEEAEAARALEVARAEEE

-301 ARAEEEKRLAEE
+301 ARAEEEKKLSENTETVA
-313 ARIAEEK
+313 
-320 RLAEEAEAAR
+320 EAE
-330 ALELARAEEERQLAQ
+330 
-345 KQEEERRK
+345 
-353 AEEARIAAEKAEQER
+353 IS
-368 LARAEEEKR
+368 
-377 LAEEARIAEEKRLAE
+377 
-392 EAEAARALELA
+392 
-403 RAEEERQLAQKQEE
+403 
-417 ERRKAEEAR
+417 
-426 IAAEKAEQERLARAE
+426 
-441 EEKRLAEEARIAEE
+441 
-455 KRLEEEKIASE
+455 EEEKIASE

-602 QGGSSFVFTAGN
+602 QGGSSLVFTAGN

-632 TDFLSPYISLGIRW
+632 TDFLSPYISLGVRW

>member
-15 VLFCVILLHGFNAFP
+15 VLFCVILLQGFNAFP
-30 QSEKNKTK
+30 QTEKNKTK

-55 ASEYKVEIRDVKSG
+55 ASEYKVEIRDVESG

-213 VDQKTEEVRIAA
+213 VDQKTEEARIAA
-225 EKAERERLA
+225 EKADRERLA

-272 RQLAQKQEEERRKAE
+272 RQLAQKQEEERRKKE
-287 EARIAAEKAEQERL
+287 EARIAAEKAERERL
-301 ARAEEEKRLAEE
+301 AKAEEEKRLAEE

-320 RLAEEAEAAR
+320 RLAEEAEAVR

-353 AEEARIAAEKAEQER
+353 KEEARIAAEKAEQER
-368 LARAEEEKR
+368 LAKAEEEKK
-377 LAEEARIAEEKRLAE
+377 LSENTESVA
-392 EAEAARALELA
+392 EAE
-403 RAEEERQLAQKQEE
+403 
-417 ERRKAEEAR
+417 
-426 IAAEKAEQERLARAE
+426 IS
-441 EEKRLAEEARIAEE
+441 
-455 KRLEEEKIASE
+455 EEEKIASE

-472 GKKEKRILGFYA
+472 GKREKRILGFYA

-513 FVPEIKKSNRIGV
+513 FVPEIKNSNRIGI

-602 QGGSSFVFTAGN
+602 QGGSSLVFTAGN

-632 TDFLSPYISLGIRW
+632 TDFLSPYISLGIRL

>member
-30 QSEKNKTK
+30 QAEKNKTK

-55 ASEYKVEIRDVKSG
+55 ASEYKVEIRDVESG

-120 EIVKVQKKSV
+120 EIVKVQEKSV

-213 VDQKTEEVRIAA
+213 VDQKTEEARIAAEKAERERLAKAEEEKRLAEEARIAEEKRLAEEAEAARALELARAEEERQLAQKQEEERRKKEEARIAAEKAERERLAKAEEEKRLAEEARIAEEKRLAEEAEAARALELARAEEERQLAQKQEEERRKKEEARIAA

-301 ARAEEEKRLAEE
+301 A
-313 ARIAEEK
+313 
-320 RLAEEAEAAR
+320 
-330 ALELARAEEERQLAQ
+330 
-345 KQEEERRK
+345 
-353 AEEARIAAEKAEQER
+353 
-368 LARAEEEKR
+368 
-377 LAEEARIAEEKRLAE
+377 
-392 EAEAARALELA
+392 
-403 RAEEERQLAQKQEE
+403 
-417 ERRKAEEAR
+417 
-426 IAAEKAEQERLARAE
+426 
-441 EEKRLAEEARIAEE
+441 EEARIAEE
-455 KRLEEEKIASE
+455 KRLEEEKIAAE

-484 AADGGLLFS
+484 VADGGLLFS

-513 FVPEIKKSNRIGV
+513 FVPEIKNSNRIGI

-602 QGGSSFVFTAGN
+602 QGGSSLVFTAGN

>member
-1 MQNDSCFLKKINFL
+1 M
-15 VLFCVILLHGFNAFP
+15 
-30 QSEKNKTK
+30 
-38 IEKNSFEQKI
+38 
-48 QWEQDEN
+48 
-55 ASEYKVEIRDVKSG
+55 
-69 KKYYF
+69 
-74 ETEENFV
+74 
-81 NLNLPASRYEYQVTV
+81 
-96 LNSFGRVQTAS
+96 
-107 GWNSFEIFKAELP
+107 
-120 EIVKVQKKSV
+120 
-130 VPSKDDDFFI
+130 
-140 ETDIK
+140 
-145 NVNEDSAV
+145 
-153 SLVNEKT
+153 
-160 GKTIKGSLVMQKSAG
+160 
-175 KNEKTATKVK
+175 
-185 FPKVE
+185 
-190 NGEWK
+190 
-195 LIVENPLGQKT
+195 
-206 ESASIQV
+206 
-213 VDQKTEEVRIAA
+213 AA

-301 ARAEEEKRLAEE
+301 AKAEEEKRLAEE
-313 ARIAEEK
+313 T
-320 RLAEEAEAAR
+320 
-330 ALELARAEEERQLAQ
+330 
-345 KQEEERRK
+345 
-353 AEEARIAAEKAEQER
+353 
-368 LARAEEEKR
+368 
-377 LAEEARIAEEKRLAE
+377 
-392 EAEAARALELA
+392 
-403 RAEEERQLAQKQEE
+403 
-417 ERRKAEEAR
+417 
-426 IAAEKAEQERLARAE
+426 
-441 EEKRLAEEARIAEE
+441 RIAEE
-455 KRLEEEKIASE
+455 KRLEEEKIAAE

-513 FVPEIKKSNRIGV
+513 FVPEIKKSNRIGI

-602 QGGSSFVFTAGN
+602 QGGSSLAFTAGN

-632 TDFLSPYISLGIRW
+632 TDFLSSYISLGVRW

>member
-30 QSEKNKTK
+30 QAEKNKTK

-55 ASEYKVEIRDVKSG
+55 ASEYKVEIRDVESG

-120 EIVKVQKKSV
+120 EIVKVQEKSV

-213 VDQKTEEVRIAA
+213 VDQKTEEARIAAEKAERERLAKAEEEKRLAEEARIAEEKRLAEEAEAARALELARAEEERQLAQKQEEERRKKEEARIAA

-301 ARAEEEKRLAEE
+301 A
-313 ARIAEEK
+313 
-320 RLAEEAEAAR
+320 
-330 ALELARAEEERQLAQ
+330 
-345 KQEEERRK
+345 
-353 AEEARIAAEKAEQER
+353 
-368 LARAEEEKR
+368 
-377 LAEEARIAEEKRLAE
+377 
-392 EAEAARALELA
+392 
-403 RAEEERQLAQKQEE
+403 
-417 ERRKAEEAR
+417 
-426 IAAEKAEQERLARAE
+426 
-441 EEKRLAEEARIAEE
+441 EEARIAEE
-455 KRLEEEKIASE
+455 KRLEEEKIAAE

-472 GKKEKRILGFYA
+472 VKKEKRILGFYA
-484 AADGGLLFS
+484 VADGGLLFS

-513 FVPEIKKSNRIGV
+513 FVPEIKNSNRIGI

-602 QGGSSFVFTAGN
+602 QGGSSLVFTAGN